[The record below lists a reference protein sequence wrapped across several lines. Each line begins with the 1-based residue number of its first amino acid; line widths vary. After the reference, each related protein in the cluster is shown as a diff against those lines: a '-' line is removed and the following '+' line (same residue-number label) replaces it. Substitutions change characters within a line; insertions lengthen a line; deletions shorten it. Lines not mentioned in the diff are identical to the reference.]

1 MKNISKKATT
11 KHLQMQFASMLDK
24 MLLAMN
30 QRPQVQKSM
39 VLLEVFE
46 LNVHYFVP
54 FEKIESFL
62 NKKQGKKN

>member
-1 MKNISKKATT
+1 MKKISKKATT